1 MMRDLVK
8 NLYRKMIRII
18 EHSTVFGLLMICLLT
33 MHAAVAQSN
42 AYEIN
47 CEIKGLESGSLTFLL
62 YISGNFE
69 LKTQEAYTDAKSKIK
84 FTGSEKLRPGMYKIA
99 MQGGKT
105 FNLLIEN
112 QTRIDVKADIQ
123 NLIPSMVVLN
133 DEENK
138 AYYQYLNTVEIHQS
152 KIDTLKS
159 AIRKVITTEDSM
171 QLIKEGNA
179 AINKINELKSAF
191 INNHPFPLLN
201 KMIHLSKEPAMPVEK
216 LEKKMSPS
224 KYLAFY
230 KAHFLDNVDFNDS
243 LTMHLPQFQEKIG
256 AYILSI
262 TTQVPDSVWKEAK
275 FLVNSSKKN
284 KEMNDYLVGYLTF
297 CYDGSRINGMDEIFV
312 KMATNYFLKDQVYW
326 KDSYV
331 FDRIQAKVTDA
342 LPLLNGNKMPTLIL
356 QDKDGDWHSVQD
368 PQGKYTIVVFWDPDC
383 KHCQKEIPILKD
395 YYNRVHASGVDVF
408 AVDIATDKEIWTKFL
423 EDNQLNWTNVA
434 DLNRQF
440 NLFKTFDIVSYPQ
453 YFLLD
458 KDKNIVA
465 KKIDL
470 ESLMRLLDDRL
481 AAK

>member
-1 MMRDLVK
+1 MKCDMAK
-8 NLYRKMIRII
+8 GLYRKMRRLAK
-18 EHSTVFGLLMICLLT
+18 HSILYGLLIVGLLS
-33 MHAAVAQSN
+33 MHTASAQSN

-69 LKTQEAYTDAKSKIK
+69 LKTLEARTDAKSKIK

-99 MQGGKT
+99 MQGSKT
-105 FNLLIEN
+105 FNLLVDK

-133 DEENK
+133 DAENT

-159 AIRKVITTEDSM
+159 AIRNAKTTEDSM

-179 AINKINELKSAF
+179 AINKINELKSEF
-191 INNHPFPLLN
+191 INNHPFPLLT
-201 KMIHLSKEPAMPVEK
+201 KMINLSKEPAMPAEK

-224 KYLAFY
+224 KYLAYY
-230 KAHFLDNVDFNDS
+230 KAHFLDPVDFNDS

-262 TTQVPDSVWKEAK
+262 TTQVPDSVWKADK
-275 FLVNSSKKN
+275 YLITSSKNN
-284 KEMNDYLVGYLTF
+284 KEMNEYLVGYLTF

-368 PQGKYTIVVFWDPDC
+368 GTGKYTIVVFWDPDC
-383 KHCQKEIPILKD
+383 KHCQQEIPVLKD
-395 YYNRVHASGVDVF
+395 YYHRVHANGVDVF
-408 AVDIATDKEIWTKFL
+408 AVNIATEKEIWTKFL
-423 EDNQLNWTNVA
+423 EENQLDWTNVA

-470 ESLMRLLDDRL
+470 ESLMHLLEDRL
-481 AAK
+481 ASK

>member
-1 MMRDLVK
+1 MKCDMAK
-8 NLYRKMIRII
+8 GLYRKMRRLAK
-18 EHSTVFGLLMICLLT
+18 HSILLGLLIVSLLS
-33 MHAAVAQSN
+33 MHAASAQSN

-69 LKTQEAYTDAKSKIK
+69 LKKLQAFADAKSKIK

-99 MQGGKT
+99 MQGSKT
-105 FNLLIEN
+105 FNLLVDK

-123 NLIPSMVVLN
+123 NLVPTMVVLN

-138 AYYQYLNTVEIHQS
+138 AYYQYLNTLDIHQS

-159 AIRKVITTEDSM
+159 AIRNAKTTEDSL
-171 QLIKEGNA
+171 QLIKEGNS
-179 AINKINELKSAF
+179 AIIKFNELKADF
-191 INNHPFPLLN
+191 INNHPFPLLT
-201 KMIHLSKEPAMPVEK
+201 KMINLSKEPTMPAEK
-216 LEKKMSPS
+216 LEKKMTPS
-224 KYLAFY
+224 KYLAYY
-230 KAHFLDNVDFNDS
+230 KAHFLDPVDFNDS
-243 LTMHLPQFQEKIG
+243 ITMHLPQFQEKIA

-262 TTQVPDSVWKEAK
+262 TAQVPDSVWKEDK
-275 FLVNSSKKN
+275 FLIASSKKN
-284 KEMNDYLVGYLTF
+284 KEMNEYLVGYLTF

-312 KMATNYFLKDQVYW
+312 KMATNYFLKDQTYW
-326 KDSYV
+326 KDTFV
-331 FDRIQAKVTDA
+331 FDRMQMRVTDA

-368 PQGKYTIVVFWDPDC
+368 GQGKYTIVVFWDPDC
-383 KHCQKEIPILKD
+383 KHCQKEIPVLKE
-395 YYNRVHASGVDVF
+395 YYNRVHMNGVDVF
-408 AVDIATDKEIWTKFL
+408 AVNIATEKEIWTKYL
-423 EDNQLNWTNVA
+423 EENQLDWTNVA

-453 YFLLD
+453 FFLLD

-470 ESLMRLLDDRL
+470 ESIIRMLDDKLSSR
-481 AAK
+481 